1 MVTPL
6 LNVKTMNLRKKIV
19 VLALIFIQFVA
30 QLALLRQ
37 KKYSFPIKVRAKVQ
51 RLGQNK
57 GNGAKLKKIV
67 QIPN

>member
-30 QLALLRQ
+30 QLPLLRR
-37 KKYSFPIKVRAKVQ
+37 KKYSFPIKVWAKVQ